1 MLYKELSLIINTTIN
16 EIITIISN
24 SIIKSLYQRNL

>member
-1 MLYKELSLIINTTIN
+1 MLYKELSFIINTTIN